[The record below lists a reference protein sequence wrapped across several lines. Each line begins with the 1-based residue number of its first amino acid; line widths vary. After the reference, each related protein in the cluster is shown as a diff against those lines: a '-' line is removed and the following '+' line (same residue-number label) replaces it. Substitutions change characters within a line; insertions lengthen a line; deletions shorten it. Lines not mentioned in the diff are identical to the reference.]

1 MSNFVH
7 LHLHTEFSLLD
18 GAIRIK
24 KLMEKI
30 EKSGMKSVAI
40 TDHGVMYGVI
50 DFYNEAIKHNIKP
63 IIGCEVYTA
72 KRSRF
77 DKETRLDAD
86 SGHLILLAKNNIGY
100 HNLVKV
106 VSYAFTE
113 GFYYKPR
120 VDYELLEKYSEGLIC
135 LSACLAGDIP
145 THLMN
150 NDYEGAKKIAIKLN
164 NIYGKDH
171 FYLEMQSNGVEEQ
184 NLVNQQLI
192 KLSKETDIPLVITN
206 DAHYLNK
213 KDSSVHDVLL
223 CIQTGKKVDDEDRM
237 SFPSSEFYVKTEDEM
252 REAFPDAEEA
262 MANTSKIADMCN
274 VTFEFDQLQ
283 LPEFVIKGED
293 DHEKY
298 LRELVD
304 KGLIERYKDD
314 ITKIHKDRANDELR
328 IISNLGYIDYFLIVH
343 DFIEYAKNNDIMVG
357 PGRGSAAGSIVSY
370 TLGITNIDPIKYDL
384 LFERFL
390 NSERVSM
397 PDIDIDFCYENRQR
411 VIDYVINK
419 YGEDKV
425 CQIITFGTMGARG
438 SIRDVGRALNLSYAE
453 TDQIAKMI
461 PFTLGINIEEALN
474 VNREL
479 QNAYDKDERISNLI
493 DTSRLL
499 EGISRHSSTHAAGVV
514 ITKKSV
520 NEYIPVQLNDE
531 NIVTQFPMET
541 LEKLGIL
548 KMDFLGLRTL
558 TVMRDCVQLV
568 SDIYNKDIDLY
579 NMEFNDKAVFSLIG
593 RGETIG
599 VFQLESA
606 GMTSFMK
613 ELNPTDLEDIIAG
626 ISLYRPGPM
635 DQIPRYLANKISKGD
650 IEYHH
655 DSLKPI
661 LEVTYGCMVYQEQV
675 IRIVRDLAGYTMA
688 HADIVRRAMSKK
700 KYAVMDAERI
710 IFIKGAIK
718 KGISE
723 KTANII
729 FDEMMDFAS
738 YAFNKSHAAA
748 YAVIAYQ
755 TAYLK
760 NYYPVLFMAS
770 SLNSFVNHKEKVS
783 LYIREC
789 EKMAIKVLPPAVN
802 KSFSRFSVEGNDIR
816 FGLSAIKN
824 VGSKVAKA
832 IYNERKLN
840 GNYLDFMDF
849 CERAAKVDVNK
860 KCVESMIKSGC
871 FSEFKENKR
880 QLIASF
886 EKILD
891 SINNQEKRNIKG
903 QVSLFETGNKQNLTF
918 AFPNMEEFEIPMI
931 LSMEK
936 EMLGLYVSGNPLQ
949 EYKSLIE
956 KKVTFNSNE
965 KIVGEEFDS
974 NRYYDGKSVIVAG
987 IISTISK
994 KLTRNNAMMAFIEIE
1009 DLFGT
1014 LEIIVFP
1021 KTLENNLLLIKDESK
1036 VLIEGKLSLREEE
1049 EIKIIC
1055 QKITPLNKNSVNIT
1069 NYQNKKIY
1077 INGDMINENK
1087 LYNFLQ
1093 YFHGQTPVYIRK
1105 TIEGKKIT
1113 QSVPERMNFLLN
1125 EETYQ
1130 LLANEFG
1137 KDHVVI
1143 KNY

>member
-24 KLMEKI
+24 KLMEKVSN
-30 EKSGMKSVAI
+30 SGMKSVAI

-50 DFYNEAIKHNIKP
+50 DFYNEAKKHNIKP

-72 KRSRF
+72 KRTRF

-86 SGHLILLAKNNIGY
+86 SGHLVLLAKNNIGY
-100 HNLVKV
+100 HNLIKV

-120 VDYELLEKYSEGLIC
+120 VDYDLLKEYSEGIIC
-135 LSACLAGDIP
+135 LSACLSGDIP

-150 NDYEGAKKIAIKLN
+150 NDYEGAKKIALKLN
-164 NIYGKDH
+164 SIYGKDH

-184 NLVNQQLI
+184 NFVNQQLI
-192 KLSKETDIPLVITN
+192 KLSTETNIPLVITN

-213 KDSSVHDVLL
+213 KDAKVHDVLL

-237 SFPSSEFYVKTEDEM
+237 SFPSSEFYVKTADEM
-252 REAFPDAEEA
+252 NEAFPNAKEA
-262 MANTSKIADMCN
+262 MENTCKIADMCD

-283 LPEFVIKGED
+283 LPAFIIEGESN
-293 DHEKY
+293 HKEY
-298 LRELVD
+298 LQKLVD
-304 KGLIERYKDD
+304 DGLKERYKNN
-314 ITKIHKDRANDELR
+314 ITNIHKTRAKEELQT
-328 IISNLGYIDYFLIVH
+328 ISNLGYIDYFLIVH
-343 DFIEYAKNNDIMVG
+343 DFIRYAKDNDIMVG

-370 TLGITNIDPIKYDL
+370 ALGITNIDPIKYDL

-390 NSERVSM
+390 NKERVSM

-419 YGEDKV
+419 YGDDKV

-461 PFTLGINIEEALN
+461 PFTLGINIEEALDIN
-474 VNREL
+474 KEL
-479 QNAYDKDERISNLI
+479 QNMYDKDERISNLI

-520 NEYIPVQLNDE
+520 NEYVPVQLNDE

-568 SDIYNKDIDLY
+568 KEIFNKEIDLY
-579 NMEFNDKAVFSLIG
+579 NMEYNDKEVFSLIA

-613 ELNPTDLEDIIAG
+613 ELNPADLEDIIAG

-635 DQIPRYLANKISKGD
+635 DQIPRYLKNKISKEN

-655 DSLKPI
+655 ESLKPI
-661 LEVTYGCMVYQEQV
+661 LDVTYGCMVYQEQV

-700 KYAVMDAERI
+700 KTDVMDAERI
-710 IFIKGAIK
+710 IFIKGAIE

-723 KTANII
+723 KSANTI

-755 TAYLK
+755 TAFLK
-760 NYYPVLFMAS
+760 YYYPVLFMAS

-783 LYIREC
+783 MYIREC
-789 EKMAIKVLPPAVN
+789 EKMSINVLPPGVN
-802 KSFSRFSVEGNDIR
+802 TSSSRFSVEGKNIR

-832 IYNERKLN
+832 IYSERKLN
-840 GNYLDFMDF
+840 GDYIDFIDF
-849 CERAAKVDVNK
+849 CERASKLDVNK

-871 FSEFKENKR
+871 FTDFKQNKR

-891 SINNQEKRNIKG
+891 SINNQEKRNIRG
-903 QVSLFETGNKQNLTF
+903 QVSLFETGNKNYATYTF
-918 AFPNMEEFEIPMI
+918 PKMDEFDNHML

-936 EMLGLYVSGNPLQ
+936 DILGLYVTGNPLQ
-949 EYKSLIE
+949 EYKKLIE
-956 KKVTFNSNE
+956 RKVTFNSNE
-965 KIVGEEFDS
+965 KTTDEEFDH

-987 IISTISK
+987 IISSISK
-994 KLTRNNAMMAFIEIE
+994 KLTRNNAMMAFVEID
-1009 DLFGT
+1009 DLYGS

-1021 KTLENNLLLIKDESK
+1021 KTFENNMLLIKEENK
-1036 VLIEGKLSLREEE
+1036 VLIDGKLSLREDE

-1055 QKITPLNKNSVNIT
+1055 QNISPLDRNSVDIGNF
-1069 NYQNKKIY
+1069 QNKKIY
-1077 INGDMINENK
+1077 INGDKINENK

-1093 YFHGQTPVYIRK
+1093 FFNGQTPVYIRK
-1105 TIEGKKIT
+1105 TVLGKKIT
-1113 QSVPERMNFLLN
+1113 QSVPNRMNFLLN
-1125 EETYQ
+1125 KETAQ
-1130 LLANEFG
+1130 LIIDEFG
-1137 KDHVVI
+1137 NENVII

>member
-18 GAIRIK
+18 GAIRIE
-24 KLMEKI
+24 KLMEKV
-30 EKSGMKSVAI
+30 KNAGMKAVAI

-50 DFYNEAIKHNIKP
+50 DFYNEAIKNNIKP

-72 KRSRF
+72 KRTRF

-86 SGHLILLAKNNIGY
+86 SGHLVLLAKNNIGY

-120 VDYELLEKYSEGLIC
+120 VDYDLLEKYSEGIIC
-135 LSACLAGDIP
+135 LSACLSGDIP

-171 FYLEMQSNGVEEQ
+171 FYLEMQNNGVKEQ
-184 NLVNQQLI
+184 NLINQQLI
-192 KLSKETDIPLVITN
+192 KLSKETNIPLVITN
-206 DAHYLNK
+206 DAHYLDK
-213 KDSSVHDVLL
+213 KDATVHDVLL
-223 CIQTGKKVDDEDRM
+223 CIQTGKKVNDEDRM
-237 SFPSSEFYVKTEDEM
+237 SFPSSEFYVKTEEEM
-252 REAFPDAEEA
+252 SKAFPNAKEA
-262 MANTSKIADMCN
+262 MENTGKISDMCN

-283 LPEFVIKGED
+283 LPEFIIKGVN
-293 DHEKY
+293 DHKAY
-298 LRELVD
+298 LLKLVNEGLKD
-304 KGLIERYKDD
+304 KYKDK
-314 ITKIHKDRANDELR
+314 ITDTHKNRAKEELKT
-328 IISNLGYIDYFLIVH
+328 ISNLGYTDYFLIVH
-343 DFIEYAKNNDIMVG
+343 DFIRYAKENDIMVG

-370 TLGITNIDPIKYDL
+370 SLGITNIDPIKYDL

-390 NSERVSM
+390 NKERVSM

-419 YGEDKV
+419 YGDDKV

-438 SIRDVGRALNLSYAE
+438 AIRDVGRALDLSYAE

-461 PFTLGINIEEALN
+461 PFTLGINIEEALDI
-474 VNREL
+474 NREL
-479 QNAYDKDERISNLI
+479 QNMYDNDERISNLI

-520 NEYIPVQLNDE
+520 NEYVPVQLNDE

-558 TVMRDCVQLV
+558 TVMRDCVRLV
-568 SDIYNKDIDLY
+568 KDIFNKDIDLY
-579 NMEFNDKAVFSLIG
+579 NMEFDDKNVYSLIS
-593 RGETIG
+593 RGETTG

-613 ELNPTDLEDIIAG
+613 DLSPTNLEDIIAG

-635 DQIPRYLANKISKGD
+635 DQIPRYLKNKITTD
-650 IEYHH
+650 NIEYHH
-655 DSLKPI
+655 ESLKPI
-661 LEVTYGCMVYQEQV
+661 LDVTYGCMVYQEQV

-700 KYAVMDAERI
+700 KTKVMDAERK
-710 IFIKGAIK
+710 IFIKGALE

-723 KTANII
+723 KISNII

-755 TAYLK
+755 TAFLK
-760 NYYPVLFMAS
+760 HYYPVLFMAS

-783 LYIREC
+783 IYIREC
-789 EKMAIKVLPPAVN
+789 EKMAIKVLPPDVN
-802 KSFSRFSVEGNDIR
+802 TSSSRFSVEGSNIR

-824 VGSKVAKA
+824 VGSKAAKA
-832 IYNERKLN
+832 IYSERILN
-840 GNYLDFMDF
+840 GDYIDFIDF
-849 CERAAKVDVNK
+849 CERASKLDVNK

-871 FSEFKENKR
+871 FINFKENKR
-880 QLIASF
+880 QLVASF

-891 SINNQEKRNIKG
+891 SINSQEKRNIKG
-903 QVSLFETGNKQNLTF
+903 QVSLFETGNKNYTTYTF
-918 AFPNMEEFEIPMI
+918 PKMDEFDVNMLLNME
-931 LSMEK
+931 K
-936 EMLGLYVSGNPLQ
+936 DMLGLYVTGNPLQ
-949 EYKSLIE
+949 EYKDIIE

-965 KIVGEEFDS
+965 KMTEEEFDH

-987 IISTISK
+987 IISSISK
-994 KLTRNNAMMAFIEIE
+994 KLTRNNAMMAFIEID
-1009 DLFGT
+1009 DLYGS
-1014 LEIIVFP
+1014 LEVIIFP
-1021 KTLENNLLLIKDESK
+1021 KTLENNVLLIKEENK
-1036 VLIEGKLSLREEE
+1036 VIIEGKLSLREEE

-1055 QKITPLNKNSVNIT
+1055 QNISPLDKHSVSLSDFK
-1069 NYQNKKIY
+1069 NKKIY
-1077 INGDMINENK
+1077 INGDKIDENK

-1093 YFHGQTPVYIRK
+1093 YFNGQTLVYIRK
-1105 TIEGKKIT
+1105 TISGKKIT
-1113 QSVPERMNFLLN
+1113 QSVPSRMNFHLN
-1125 EETYQ
+1125 EETAK
-1130 LLANEFG
+1130 LIINEFG
-1137 KDHVVI
+1137 NENVII